1 MTIELH
7 HRLTGPVYLVFI
19 LLHLFW
25 FLVEQNMRV
34 CWKSLL
40 ERLFQ
45 SMEDELTEK
54 LSNLVGMFETLML
67 LNMPL
72 PNIISLMYGDT
83 H

>member
-1 MTIELH
+1 MTIKLH
-7 HRLTGPVYLVFI
+7 HRLTGHVYLVFI

-45 SMEDELTEK
+45 SMEDELMEK
-54 LSNLVGMFETLML
+54 LSNLVGMFKTLML

-72 PNIISLMYGDT
+72 PNIISLTYGDA

>member
-1 MTIELH
+1 MTIKLH

-25 FLVEQNMRV
+25 FLVEQDMRV

-45 SMEDELTEK
+45 SMEDELMEK
-54 LSNLVGMFETLML
+54 LSNLVGMFKTLML
-67 LNMPL
+67 LNMPH
-72 PNIISLMYGDT
+72 PNIISLMYGDA